1 MLSGLSLQ
9 LQHCM
14 GGGKHEVISLS
25 ICGEVEQN
33 KFDQW
38 EALITE
44 LLASRKVGIVM
55 HDLSPPQH
63 SLCFGVTIELS
74 ACTHVGG
81 DFDICPLTQQKH

>member
-1 MLSGLSLQ
+1 MLSGSSLQ

-44 LLASRKVGIVM
+44 LLASRKVG
-55 HDLSPPQH
+55 SN
-63 SLCFGVTIELS
+63 
-74 ACTHVGG
+74 A
-81 DFDICPLTQQKH
+81 